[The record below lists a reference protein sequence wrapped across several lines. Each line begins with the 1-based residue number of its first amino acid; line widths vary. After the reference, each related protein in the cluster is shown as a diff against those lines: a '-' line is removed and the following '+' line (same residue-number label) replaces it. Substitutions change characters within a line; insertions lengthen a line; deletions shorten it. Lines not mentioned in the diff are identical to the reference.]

1 MSSGGTSCWWQNPGF
16 QAQRRLLEN
25 FYVSASLSVKVF
37 VTERFLMRSAAIMMN
52 VIALVMC
59 NEMHWHRESLHKC
72 PHVDRRTIPRA
83 TQASG
88 FSCNRESKVHWHG
101 FRFHIATLRNYQ
113 LQGFHVLSEHNIHN
127 RLERF
132 LLLFPTS
139 SVWSQIFFN
148 NTFQHPECRGNI
160 RIQSSPNM
168 PDTEGVF
175 KKHGTMPLSSFVLL
189 FWKRLFFIKF
199 LLRYKE
205 ASVLL
210 NKWTTTF

>member
-1 MSSGGTSCWWQNPGF
+1 MAKPRLSSSEKTFGKLSCLCFPERQSF
-16 QAQRRLLEN
+16 CHRE
-25 FYVSASLSVKVF
+25 VSDEISSDNDECDCLGY
-37 VTERFLMRSAAIMMN
+37 
-52 VIALVMC
+52 C

-83 TQASG
+83 TQTSG

-189 FWKRLFFIKF
+189 FWKRLFFHKIF
-199 LLRYKE
+199 IAL
-205 ASVLL
+205 
-210 NKWTTTF
+210 